1 MDEMETIIIN
11 LIVNSGSG
19 RSSAME
25 AIQFAK
31 AGEMDKAKESLEQA
45 KESVNEGH
53 HSQTQL
59 IQAEIRGEKAPLSLL
74 MVHAQDH
81 LMTSLLC
88 IDLAAEMI
96 DLYAKVNG

>member
-1 MDEMETIIIN
+1 METVIIN
-11 LIVNSGSG
+11 LIVNSGSA

-31 AGEMDKAKESLEQA
+31 EGDLEKAHESLEQA
-45 KESVNEGH
+45 KEAVNEGH
-53 HSQTQL
+53 QSQTQL

-81 LMTSLLC
+81 LMTSLLA
-88 IDLAAEMI
+88 IDLASEFI
-96 DLYAKVNG
+96 DLYEKISK